1 MAMYFI
7 SYSSQ
12 DGADFAA
19 RLTRAL
25 ASGPSPIDTFL
36 AGPSLTAGSNW
47 ATLIDDEIARSDA
60 VLVVVT
66 PSSINEKAEAH
77 RDIQQAAALGKPVIL
92 LRLDNTPVPPTLE
105 GRSWIDFTDDFDAGV
120 QRLREHLQELNSPAG
135 LLRQAEERLAAAQRD
150 PPHDPAAQRRLQ
162 ATVAQLEQQIEEL
175 RELVA
180 DPEAARRRA
189 AERIRRGAAMERQQ
203 AQPLTEQGRVRIVN
217 QPPASPSDYFRDR
230 AAESKRLLTL
240 LGNPE
245 LRLITVSGP
254 PGCGKTALVSHLLA
268 DIVRSLKLDGIVWV
282 AATAAP
288 LTAATLLGELVK
300 VVGEDQTAAGLGEL
314 VRNPTVPPRRKLE
327 RLLEALGSA
336 RIVLVLDG
344 LDSAIDPT
352 TTEIGDPELNEL
364 VGELLTRPGATLTIV
379 ATTRVL
385 PQPLL
390 ATDPARQAV
399 LAVKGLSRAD
409 AKALLRQ
416 LDADGNR
423 GLRDA
428 SDELLDQA
436 STVTG
441 GNPAALQALS
451 EALSVDPRAPLP
463 ELLTAAERQPEV
475 VFTRQVFPRLDLLS
489 QRVLQALAVYGRPAT
504 AVAVEYLLQPSLPG
518 LDPKP
523 VLDRLTDLQVVAGDG
538 VRYWMDRGHR
548 EDVQRTIPKGRA
560 ADRADRGAVTQ
571 VALLRRAANYL
582 RLAGRPEPE
591 WRYLEDLAGELIEV
605 NIVAGYKPD
614 DLEGKDQLDIRRDVS
629 TLCSVLVATDVK
641 PPLSVGLFGD
651 WGSGKSFFMKQMRER
666 ITVLAGRSQQALQR
680 GEATAYCTEVRQ
692 ITFNAWHYAD
702 ANLWA
707 SLVTHIFDQLADPDD
722 SAVKKWTEQQRTTLV
737 KQLKVAKEGIDEA
750 KKRTVAVK
758 EEKKAIDQ
766 RLTAV
771 TQELSNT
778 NTQAQRIHLS
788 DVTQAV
794 MDNEE
799 VKQRLGE
806 LNERLN
812 PGATVTVDDVKMLA
826 DSSRGV
832 WSRVRRIWRLLDQRQ
847 RRTAVCRGV
856 VALTVGLLLAMV
868 ALWGLQQSA
877 PLQVIGA
884 VVGLLAP
891 LIRPAGRALGLLNDV
906 LGKAED
912 AALLA
917 ERTERKERERLEAER
932 EDLRQRLAALEAEKL
947 LLRRQ
952 TKQKDAEVTQAQ
964 AELTEVQNGRGLSR
978 FIQQRSAS
986 ADYRQ
991 HLGVIALIRQDFEA
1005 LGALL
1010 ASGST
1015 DAALP
1020 AIDRIILY
1028 IDDLDRCPADL
1039 VVQVL
1044 EAVHLLLA
1052 MPLFIVV
1059 VGVDARWLVRSL
1071 QHHYST
1077 LLTSRDGRATSAE
1090 VLHWASTPMNY
1101 LEKIFQL
1108 PYTLRPMGRDGY
1120 GRLLEDLV
1128 PLVAPGPE
1136 TGEADTQPTPA
1147 QPRQQAPDTAPSES
1161 SVAGEPGQEPPG
1173 PGDAEPADQQ
1183 AQGPAVELTP
1193 PALRIDPA
1201 ELRFMQSLAPFITT
1215 PRAAKRLVNSYRL
1228 LRAQLDEVE
1237 LTQFVDPETG
1247 EGDHQAVL
1255 VLLAILIGF
1264 PNQAAAIFGVVSDP
1278 NPRHYDDFWQLLDS
1292 LRPVD
1297 RSADQATDL
1306 QQADREAWRRL
1317 LEYLDALR
1325 HDGTLA
1331 APLPLAP
1338 FRRWIFQVA
1347 RLSFQIGHLV
1357 TSERRD
1363 SISSQPGASD
1373 GAAEHQERQE
1383 PARAG
1388 PPSGDSTSSTSDAPR
1403 RSSRRRST
1411 ASARTSQA
1419 KAKTAASGRQSDDTS
1434 K

>member
-1 MAMYFI
+1 M
-7 SYSSQ
+7 
-12 DGADFAA
+12 
-19 RLTRAL
+19 
-25 ASGPSPIDTFL
+25 
-36 AGPSLTAGSNW
+36 
-47 ATLIDDEIARSDA
+47 
-60 VLVVVT
+60 
-66 PSSINEKAEAH
+66 
-77 RDIQQAAALGKPVIL
+77 
-92 LRLDNTPVPPTLE
+92 
-105 GRSWIDFTDDFDAGV
+105 
-120 QRLREHLQELNSPAG
+120 
-135 LLRQAEERLAAAQRD
+135 
-150 PPHDPAAQRRLQ
+150 
-162 ATVAQLEQQIEEL
+162 
-175 RELVA
+175 
-180 DPEAARRRA
+180 
-189 AERIRRGAAMERQQ
+189 
-203 AQPLTEQGRVRIVN
+203 
-217 QPPASPSDYFRDR
+217 
-230 AAESKRLLTL
+230 
-240 LGNPE
+240 
-245 LRLITVSGP
+245 
-254 PGCGKTALVSHLLA
+254 
-268 DIVRSLKLDGIVWV
+268 

-288 LTAATLLGELVK
+288 LTAATLLGELVSL
-300 VVGEDQTAAGLGEL
+300 VREDNTDAGLGEL

-327 RLLEALGSA
+327 RVLEALGSA
-336 RIVLVLDG
+336 RIVVVVDG

-352 TTEIGDPELNEL
+352 TMRIGDPGLNEL
-364 VGELLTRPGATLTIV
+364 LGELLIRPEATLTIV

-385 PQPLL
+385 PQSLL
-390 ATDPARQAV
+390 VIHPRLAA
-399 LAVKGLSRAD
+399 LAVEGLNPAD
-409 AKALLRQ
+409 AVDLLRQ
-416 LDADGNR
+416 LDADGTL
-423 GLRDA
+423 GLREA
-428 SDELLDQA
+428 TPELLHQA
-436 STVTG
+436 SEVTG
-441 GNPAALQALS
+441 GNPAALHALG
-451 EALSVDPRAPLP
+451 EALSVNPRATLP
-463 ELLTAAERQPEV
+463 EVLAAARQSDV
-475 VFTRQVFPRLDLLS
+475 VFIRQVFPRLDLLS

-523 VLDRLTDLQVVAGDG
+523 VLDRLTDLRLVTGDG

-582 RLAGRPEPE
+582 RLAGLPEQE
-591 WRYLEDLAGELIEV
+591 WRHLEEFAGELTEV

-614 DLEGKDQLDIRRDVS
+614 DLEGTDQLDIRLDVS
-629 TLCSVLVATDVK
+629 TLCSVLVAEDVK

-666 ITVLAGRSQQALQR
+666 ITVLAGRSQQARQR
-680 GEATAYCTEVRQ
+680 GEATAYCSEVRQ

-722 SAVKKWTEQQRTTLV
+722 SAAKRWTEQQRTTLV
-737 KQLKVAKEGIDEA
+737 QQLKVAQEGIDEA
-750 KKRTVAVK
+750 EKRTAAVK
-758 EEKKAIDQ
+758 DEKNAIDQ
-766 RLTAV
+766 RINAVTRKLTA
-771 TQELSNT
+771 TSR
-778 NTQAQRIHLS
+778 QAQRIHLR
-788 DVTQAV
+788 DVAQAV
-794 MDNEE
+794 MANAE

-812 PGATVTVDDVKMLA
+812 PDATVTIDDVRVLA

-847 RRTAVCRGV
+847 RRAAVRRGV
-856 VALTVGLLLAMV
+856 VALTVGLLLALG
-868 ALWGLQQSA
+868 ALWVLQQSV

-891 LIRPAGRALGLLNDV
+891 LLRPAGKALAVVNDV

-932 EDLRQRLAALEAEKL
+932 EDLRQRLAALEAEEL

-952 TKQKDAEVTQAQ
+952 TEQKDAEVKQ
-964 AELTEVQNGRGLSR
+964 AEAELAEVQNGRGLSR

-1005 LGALL
+1005 LGGLL
-1010 ASGST
+1010 ASGGT

-1020 AIDRIILY
+1020 SIDRIILY

-1071 QHHYST
+1071 EHHYAT
-1077 LLTSRDGRATSAE
+1077 LLTSRDGRAASAE

-1101 LEKIFQL
+1101 LEKIFQI

-1120 GRLLEDLV
+1120 GRLLEGLV
-1128 PLVAPGPE
+1128 PLAAPGPE
-1136 TGEADTQPTPA
+1136 PGDADTQPTLG
-1147 QPRQQAPDTAPSES
+1147 QPRQQPPTAAPSGS
-1161 SVAGEPGQEPPG
+1161 TVAGESGQEPAG
-1173 PGDAEPADQQ
+1173 PDAAAPPDHQ
-1183 AQGPAVELTP
+1183 AQDPPVELTP

-1237 LTQFVDPETG
+1237 LTQFIDPQTG
-1247 EGDHQAVL
+1247 EGDYQAVL

-1264 PNQAAAIFGVVSDP
+1264 PNQAAAIFGVVADQSAG
-1278 NPRHYDDFWQLLDS
+1278 HGDDFWGLLDS
-1292 LRPVD
+1292 LRPAD
-1297 RSADQATDL
+1297 QSAAQATDL
-1306 QQADREAWRRL
+1306 QQADRESWRQL
-1317 LEYLDALR
+1317 AEYLDALR

-1338 FRRWIFQVA
+1338 FRRWSFQVA

-1357 TSERRD
+1357 ASEQRD
-1363 SISSQPGASD
+1363 SISPQPHSSAP
-1373 GAAEHQERQE
+1373 AAPQARQE
-1383 PARAG
+1383 ASRVG
-1388 PPSGDSTSSTSDAPR
+1388 PPPSRAAAGSTSDPR
-1403 RSSRRRST
+1403 RSSGRRST
-1411 ASARTSQA
+1411 GSARTSKA
-1419 KAKTAASGRQSDDTS
+1419 AAKTPASGRQPGDTS
-1434 K
+1434 Q